1 MIKVNKEILWSA
13 LKRGGVSDHDTW
25 RLGIT
30 PRKMT
35 LKAMAAECRTIGG
48 ADGVS
53 VLEDA
58 MYRVQ
63 LARAF
68 QRCGG
73 SIALAKVE
81 WVLHGDESA
90 FELTQGLIDLCA
102 TVHGEAEDAPEAWD
116 HVFSGTGERPYK
128 PSGSEVER
136 VAETAKAPDVA
147 RATARC
153 WSCHAHTDVGH
164 LHEWTGH
171 QGDLRLVCEACLCN
185 TGRINLP
192 MTDLLSS
199 VFSAGKEENGHG

>member
-1 MIKVNKEILWSA
+1 MIKMNKEILWAA
-13 LKRGGVSDHDTW
+13 LKRGGVSDHSLW

-30 PRKMT
+30 PNKMT
-35 LKAMAAECRTIGG
+35 LKAMVAECRAIPGPIG
-48 ADGVS
+48 AS

-73 SIALAKVE
+73 SIALSKVE
-81 WVLHGDESA
+81 RVLHGDESTYD
-90 FELTQGLIDLCA
+90 LTQGLIDLCA
-102 TVHGEAEDAPEAWD
+102 KVHGEAEEAPDAWD
-116 HVFSGTGERPYK
+116 HVFSGTGDQPYK
-128 PSGSEVER
+128 APE
-136 VAETAKAPDVA
+136 AAKAS
-147 RATARC
+147 ARC
-153 WSCHAHTDVGH
+153 WSCHAHTDVGD

-199 VFSAGKEENGHG
+199 VFSAGKKENGHG